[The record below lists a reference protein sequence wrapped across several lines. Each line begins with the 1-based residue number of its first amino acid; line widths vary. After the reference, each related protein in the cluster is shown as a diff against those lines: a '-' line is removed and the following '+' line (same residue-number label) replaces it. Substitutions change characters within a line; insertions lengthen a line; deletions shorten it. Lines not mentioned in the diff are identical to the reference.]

1 MNSRLKNSNPKLVAL
16 LTGMPAFSVVLS
28 HQVLWVFLLLNSLVM
43 NFFFPFFL
51 ELDLIVPSLVEIKLH
66 EEIANCDLHG
76 CCIHAFSLRE
86 KQYEGFELVCH
97 YYYIRF
103 AQLQEIDV
111 ADVAPAIHVGMAS
124 SPASAVLLLLFN

>member
-1 MNSRLKNSNPKLVAL
+1 MKV
-16 LTGMPAFSVVLS
+16 
-28 HQVLWVFLLLNSLVM
+28 
-43 NFFFPFFL
+43 
-51 ELDLIVPSLVEIKLH
+51 
-66 EEIANCDLHG
+66 
-76 CCIHAFSLRE
+76 
-86 KQYEGFELVCH
+86 ELVCH

>member
-1 MNSRLKNSNPKLVAL
+1 MGFLITEL
-16 LTGMPAFSVVLS
+16 LGDE
-28 HQVLWVFLLLNSLVM
+28 LLFPL
-43 NFFFPFFL
+43 FFGA
-51 ELDLIVPSLVEIKLH
+51 SLVEIKLH

-76 CCIHAFSLRE
+76 CSIHAFSLRE